1 MTKSALSALCFVLML
16 TWDNTAHAY
25 LDGNSGSL
33 IIQALIGGLVG
44 MGVLLKMYW
53 HAFLIKIGVKK
64 VFDDAEEDDAWA
76 EAQNAKAEA
85 DEARAETK

>member
-1 MTKSALSALCFVLML
+1 MTKSILTALCFALVL
-16 TWDNTAHAY
+16 TWDNAAHAY

-64 VFDDAEEDDAWA
+64 VIEE
-76 EAQNAKAEA
+76 ETTEA
-85 DEARAETK
+85 DTE

>member
-1 MTKSALSALCFVLML
+1 MTKLKWAILCFALIL
-16 TWDNTAHAY
+16 TWDTTAQAY

-53 HAFLIKIGVKK
+53 HALLIKLGIKK
-64 VFDDAEEDDAWA
+64 PMEESEDDEPDDS
-76 EAQNAKAEA
+76 EAKSE
-85 DEARAETK
+85 

>member
-1 MTKSALSALCFVLML
+1 MTKSIFTALCFALVL
-16 TWDNTAHAY
+16 TWDNAAHAY

-64 VFDDAEEDDAWA
+64 VIEDEE
-76 EAQNAKAEA
+76 ETVEA
-85 DEARAETK
+85 DSE